1 MDERQPFS
9 LLQPS
14 LHNGSVIKT
23 KLTPIKGSGE
33 ISDLTMGYKELLAKG
48 KSAASEGNLM
58 ESLDAY
64 KKAYKMKPT
73 DKIEQ
78 RIKKIEDV
86 LKEMEDDNEEFIELK
101 NNLIIYRDLAERL
114 YPHQIE
120 GVQWMF
126 DLMKFKKKGG
136 ILADDMGLGK
146 TIQVISVLSAMFD
159 MELIQHVLLVLPL
172 SLIPNW
178 QREFE
183 KWAPGIKIKA
193 FHGSVSERTRALE
206 YSQRRPS
213 VLMTTYGL
221 VQTKWEQLGQTKF
234 RQEFIWDYIILDEG
248 HKIKNPSKTT
258 KGLHAIPSKN
268 RLILTGTPI
277 QNNLRELWA
286 LFDWVMQGTLL
297 GTQKT
302 FRNEYATPITKA
314 RERGASSAEIHLGNY
329 MSESLRKIVDPYILR
344 RTKSSVSVPKP
355 NENGEESQSEAG
367 NKLKPSFPKLKK
379 KNDFV
384 IWTYL
389 SSVQEE
395 IYRDFLGQDSIK
407 ELLASKRS
415 PLVYLTILKKICDH
429 PRLLPRRACHQLGL
443 EANDSLHEDDFH
455 TDKGKECA
463 ANRIDNISDQTLIE
477 ESGKLQFLL
486 ELLKRLRDEGHRTLI
501 FSLSRK
507 MLNMIHR
514 ILLNNKFKV
523 MRLDGTVSK
532 LSERELRV
540 KKFQQ
545 DSSYDVFLLTTQVGG
560 VGLTLTAADRV
571 VIYDPS
577 WNPATDAQAV
587 DRIYR
592 IGQEKNVVVYRLI
605 TCGTVEEKIY
615 RRQIFKDSIIKQSTG
630 DNKDPYRYFTNH
642 ELKEL
647 FQLESTTE
655 SVTQRQLEDLH
666 QQQRCLDPIL
676 EEHLAYLHTL
686 PIFGVSDHDLMFSQD
701 PDDVDGDVME
711 EHGDVIRTKVAEA
724 QNRVELEAQGF
735 TGSEVPEQRWGDFHV
750 ETKPYEPKTKET
762 EPHFEIEGLYDQ
774 LDSLK
779 VEDDVV
785 ENIFNKSKISI
796 PSDDESDIKPKIEDF
811 KQIHILDSD
820 EEGDQMN
827 RAISEDEILAAD
839 SPMRVDKS
847 NNQTGTLEQMNRA
860 ISEDEILAADSPMR
874 VDKSNN
880 QTGTLEIGE
889 SFLGESFLEE
899 SNLVMDEQDA
909 IPETGKESNS
919 SEKDNLELSFPS
931 SVEESFTAPTKK
943 NRARLISDSGESEPP
958 EGETISSEDRS
969 GDEDGFT
976 DMDDFI
982 DDEEEDNVRRQ
993 DSLASFVQ
1001 EEVIDDFDSP
1011 WNSSKSRK
1019 AKLKRRS
1026 TALPQ
1031 RNLIE
1036 SDESVDES
1044 KEYRETVE
1052 SPDEDD
1058 GENDKMSLALSFQS
1072 DDEL

>member
-1 MDERQPFS
+1 
-9 LLQPS
+9 
-14 LHNGSVIKT
+14 
-23 KLTPIKGSGE
+23 
-33 ISDLTMGYKELLAKG
+33 
-48 KSAASEGNLM
+48 
-58 ESLDAY
+58 
-64 KKAYKMKPT
+64 
-73 DKIEQ
+73 
-78 RIKKIEDV
+78 
-86 LKEMEDDNEEFIELK
+86 
-101 NNLIIYRDLAERL
+101 
-114 YPHQIE
+114 
-120 GVQWMF
+120 
-126 DLMKFKKKGG
+126 
-136 ILADDMGLGK
+136 
-146 TIQVISVLSAMFD
+146 
-159 MELIQHVLLVLPL
+159 
-172 SLIPNW
+172 
-178 QREFE
+178 
-183 KWAPGIKIKA
+183 
-193 FHGSVSERTRALE
+193 
-206 YSQRRPS
+206 
-213 VLMTTYGL
+213 
-221 VQTKWEQLGQTKF
+221 
-234 RQEFIWDYIILDEG
+234 
-248 HKIKNPSKTT
+248 
-258 KGLHAIPSKN
+258 
-268 RLILTGTPI
+268 
-277 QNNLRELWA
+277 
-286 LFDWVMQGTLL
+286 MQGTLL

-486 ELLKRLRDEGHRTLI
+486 ELLKRLREEGHRTLI

-762 EPHFEIEGLYDQ
+762 ELSDSDSSVIEKPQKHKEKEPHFEIEGLYDQ

-827 RAISEDEILAAD
+827 RAISEDEISTAD
-839 SPMRVDKS
+839 SPM
-847 NNQTGTLEQMNRA
+847 G
-860 ISEDEILAADSPMR
+860 

-880 QTGTLEIGE
+880 QTGTLEI
-889 SFLGESFLEE
+889 GESFLEE

-909 IPETGKESNS
+909 IPETEKESNS

-969 GDEDGFT
+969 GDEDSFT
-976 DMDDFI
+976 DMNDFI
-982 DDEEEDNVRRQ
+982 DDEEEENDRRQ

-1011 WNSSKSRK
+1011 RNSSKSRK